1 MLDNIFL
8 CEKHQ
13 KNTFK
18 NLISG
23 EIMEKSSIK
32 ILIGLFIIGVIIIL
46 IFLNRTKTKNYLYQ
60 IFNVII
66 NSTKLIF
73 NYSWIY
79 IFLCIIFS
87 VFQGFFPIISLL
99 IMQK

>member
-1 MLDNIFL
+1 
-8 CEKHQ
+8 
-13 KNTFK
+13 
-18 NLISG
+18 
-23 EIMEKSSIK
+23 MEKSSIK

-99 IMQK
+99 IMQKMINAIQMKNIG